1 MKDIVHSPLFK
12 RVRQFNAIQIVA
24 KILRDTV
31 RTNKLGY
38 KFARSPFGE
47 AYVLCRNV
55 DEVSLNEG
63 TYTVSLICLDGLL
76 DASC

>member
-1 MKDIVHSPLFK
+1 MKDVVHSPLFK
-12 RVRQFNAIQIVA
+12 CVRQFDAIQIVA
-24 KILRDTV
+24 EILHDTV

-47 AYVLCRNV
+47 VYVLCRNV
-55 DEVSLNEG
+55 DKVSLNEG
-63 TYTVSLICLDGLL
+63 TYMASPICLDGLL